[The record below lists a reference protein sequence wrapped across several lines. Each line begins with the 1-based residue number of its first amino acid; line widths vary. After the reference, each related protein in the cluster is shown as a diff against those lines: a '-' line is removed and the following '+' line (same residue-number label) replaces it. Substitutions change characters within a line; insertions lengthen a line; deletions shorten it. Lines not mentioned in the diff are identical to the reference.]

1 MHRLVM
7 DPRPG
12 WQKKVES
19 VGLHF
24 HTLNG
29 EPYWDDAASYQL
41 SSFEIDQ
48 LELAANTL
56 HEMCLNLV
64 QEVIDERLFGMF
76 MIPKEAEEYV
86 IRSWRDQEPGIYGRF
101 DLAYD
106 GVSPPKLLEYN
117 ADTPTALLEAAIV
130 QWKWLKDVDERGD
143 QFNSIHERLIEGWQ
157 ALRDFDPGPIH
168 FAAMSGVPEDYI
180 TVEYLRDTA
189 IQAGFETDYLDVED
203 IGWNNNL
210 RQFVDRTGKPIHR
223 LFKLYPWEWVFREEF
238 AEHVFNSAT
247 KWTEPAWKS
256 ILSCKSILP
265 LLYDRHPDSPY
276 LLPASFRE
284 LPGDY
289 VRKPVHGREGANI
302 SVIRGGRPVEVTDG
316 VYDESPNVYQAIAPM
331 KSYDGRYPVFGVWVV
346 NGMACGL
353 GIREDGTMITQNT
366 SRFVPHQMVD

>member
-7 DPRPG
+7 DPRPN
-12 WQKKVES
+12 WQKRVES

-29 EPYWDDAASYQL
+29 EPYWNEEASYQL
-41 SSFEIDQ
+41 SSFEVDQ

-76 MIPKEAEEYV
+76 MIPKEAERYV
-86 IRSWRDQEPGIYGRF
+86 IESWEAQEPSIYGRF

-130 QWKWLKDVDERGD
+130 QWKWLKDVDDRGD
-143 QFNSIHERLIEGWQ
+143 QFNSIHERLIEAWQ
-157 ALRDFDPGPIH
+157 GLRDFDSGPIH
-168 FAAMSGVPEDYI
+168 FAAMSGVAEDYI

-189 IQAGFETDYLDVED
+189 MQAGFETDYLDVED
-203 IGWNNNL
+203 IGWNNDL
-210 RQFVDRTGKPIHR
+210 KKFVDRAGKPIHR
-223 LFKLYPWEWVFREEF
+223 LFKLYPWEWLFREEF
-238 AEHVFNSAT
+238 SDRLLTSST
-247 KWTEPAWKS
+247 KWTEPAWKT

-265 LLYDRHPDSPY
+265 MLYDRHPDSPF

-284 LPGDY
+284 LPGDH

-302 SVIRGGRPVEVTDG
+302 TVVRGGRESQHTDG
-316 VYDESPNVYQAIAPM
+316 VYGDSPNVYQAIAPM
-331 KSYDGRYPVFGVWVV
+331 KSHDGRFPVYGVWVV

-353 GIREDGTMITQNT
+353 GIREDSTMITQNT